1 MSDRPEEGATPEASS
16 SAKDKGAQ
24 MGWVPVTSVP
34 EEIEATL
41 ASGFLENEGIQC
53 VVESRFFTQEPT
65 NLSTLGEFVLY
76 VHEDALERARSLL
89 ETRLEIENQTGSRP
103 DLDGL
108 IEEEAEGRSGKGEEE

>member
-1 MSDRPEEGATPEASS
+1 MSDQPKSESPESTAEEGG
-16 SAKDKGAQ
+16 AK
-24 MGWVPVTSVP
+24 MGWVPVISVP

-76 VHEDALERARSLL
+76 VHEDALERAKSLL
-89 ETRLEIENQTGSRP
+89 QNRLEIEDGAKDRP

-108 IEEEAEGRSGKGEEE
+108 IGDEQSESTDGSEEE

>member
-1 MSDRPEEGATPEASS
+1 MN
-16 SAKDKGAQ
+16 
-24 MGWVPVTSVP
+24 WVPVISVP

-41 ASGFLENEGIQC
+41 ASGFLENEGVQC

-76 VHEDALERARSLL
+76 VHEDSLDRARKLL
-89 ETRLEIENQTGSRP
+89 EDRLELQEKTDDRP

-108 IEEEAEGRSGKGEEE
+108 IEEEAEGQSMRDEEE

>member
-1 MSDRPEEGATPEASS
+1 MSDRSKGPGASEEG
-16 SAKDKGAQ
+16 GAQ
-24 MGWVPVTSVP
+24 MDWVPVISVP

-76 VHEDALERARSLL
+76 VHEDALERAKRLL
-89 ETRLEIENQTGSRP
+89 EDRLQIQDKAEKRP

-108 IEEEAEGRSGKGEEE
+108 IDEEQGEEE

>member
-1 MSDRPEEGATPEASS
+1 MSDQTKSDSAIGEES
-16 SAKDKGAQ
+16 GAQ
-24 MGWVPVTSVP
+24 MGWVPVISVP

-76 VHEDALERARSLL
+76 VREEALERAKSLL
-89 ETRLEIENQTGSRP
+89 EDRLQIEDSPKDRP

-108 IEEEAEGRSGKGEEE
+108 IDEEEGESEEE

>member
-1 MSDRPEEGATPEASS
+1 MSEQSKDSAATKEES
-16 SAKDKGAQ
+16 GAQ
-24 MGWVPVTSVP
+24 MDWVPVIAVP

-76 VHEDALERARSLL
+76 VHEDALERARRLL
-89 ETRLEIENQTGSRP
+89 QDRLEIEAKTEERP

-108 IEEEAEGRSGKGEEE
+108 ISEEQGEEE